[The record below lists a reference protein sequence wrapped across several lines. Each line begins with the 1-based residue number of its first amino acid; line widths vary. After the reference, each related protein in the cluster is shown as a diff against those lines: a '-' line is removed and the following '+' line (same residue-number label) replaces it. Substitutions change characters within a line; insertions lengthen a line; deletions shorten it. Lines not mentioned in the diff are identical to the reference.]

1 LRASLAIAKPG
12 GRSISSNDVDHVIH
26 LSRITIREIGL
37 RLKEPFRISSGVTQ
51 ERRVLLVQIE
61 DREGAIGWGEC
72 PAGEFPHYSPETVDT
87 AWVAICQWIAPLV
100 LGDSFDQPA
109 DLADLLAK
117 NIRGHRMA
125 KAGVEMATHEM
136 LARKRGCSL
145 SELLGGTRESIE
157 TGISIGIQVSPERL
171 AEKAVAAAEAG
182 YKRIKV
188 KIQPLADEKYVA
200 MVHEAVGDR
209 LPIMADANSA
219 YSLDDL
225 EVLKRLDAFNLLM
238 IEQPLPWDDLVRH
251 AELQRHLTTP
261 LCLDESIVS
270 LDRAE
275 DMMSLKSGRIINI
288 KPARVGGFTEAIRI
302 HDLAVRHD
310 VPVWCG
316 GLLESGVGRA
326 HNVALA
332 SLPNFKLP
340 GDLSPSNRY
349 WDRDI
354 VVPEW
359 TMDNGKI
366 TVPRKAP
373 GMGVQ
378 VDMDYVESLT
388 VRMETMS
395 G

>member
-1 LRASLAIAKPG
+1 MASPGIAG
-12 GRSISSNDVDHVIH
+12 LDGRFISFNDVDHVIN
-26 LSRITIREIGL
+26 LSRITVREIGL

-51 ERRVLLVQIE
+51 ERRVLLVQVE
-61 DREGAIGWGEC
+61 DRDGAHGWGEC

-87 AWVAICQWIAPLV
+87 AWVAIRQWIAPLV
-100 LGDSFDQPA
+100 LGESFDQPV
-109 DLADLLAK
+109 DMADLLAK
-117 NIRGHRMA
+117 EIRGHRMA
-125 KAGVEMATHEM
+125 KAGVEMATHEL
-136 LARKRGCSL
+136 LARKQGCSL
-145 SELLGGTRESIE
+145 SELIGGTRESIE
-157 TGISIGIQVSPERL
+157 TGISIGIQTSPERL
-171 AEKAVAAAEAG
+171 VEKALAAMEAG

-188 KIQPLADEKYVA
+188 KIKPNADERYVA
-200 MVHEAVGDR
+200 MAHEAVGDQ
-209 LPIMADANSA
+209 LPIVVDANSA

-225 EVLKRLDAFNLLM
+225 DILRRLDAFDLMM

-261 LCLDESIVS
+261 VCLDESIVS
-270 LDRAE
+270 LERAE
-275 DMMSLKSGRIINI
+275 DMLQLKSGRIINI

-302 HDLAVRHD
+302 HDLAAQHD

-332 SLPNFKLP
+332 SLPNFTMP

-354 VVPEW
+354 VLPEW
-359 TMDNGKI
+359 TMERGII
-366 TVPRKAP
+366 TVPRGAP

-378 VDMDYVESLT
+378 IDMDYVDSLT
-388 VRMETMS
+388 VRRDTVS
-395 G
+395 A

>member
-1 LRASLAIAKPG
+1 MIP
-12 GRSISSNDVDHVIH
+12 

-51 ERRVLLVQIE
+51 QRRVLLLHVE
-61 DREGAIGWGEC
+61 DREGATGWGEC

-87 AWVAICQWIAPLV
+87 AWVAIRQWIAPLV
-100 LGDSFDQPA
+100 LGESFDHPA
-109 DLADLLAK
+109 DMTDLLARE
-117 NIRGHRMA
+117 IRGHPMA
-125 KAGVEMATHEM
+125 KAAVEMATHEM

-145 SELLGGTRESIE
+145 SEFLGGTRESIE

-171 AEKAVAAAEAG
+171 AEKAVAAMEAG

-188 KIQPLADEKYVA
+188 KIKPLADEKYLT
-200 MVHEAVGDR
+200 MVHEAVGDQIS
-209 LPIMADANSA
+209 IMADANSA

-225 EVLKRLDAFNLLM
+225 EVLKRLDAFDLLM

-251 AELQRHLTTP
+251 SELQQHLTTP
-261 LCLDESIVS
+261 VCLDESIVS
-270 LDRAE
+270 LARAE
-275 DMMSLKSGRIINI
+275 DMIRLKSGRIINI
-288 KPARVGGFTEAIRI
+288 KPARVGGFTEAVRI
-302 HDLAVRHD
+302 HDLAARHD
-310 VPVWCG
+310 MPVWCG

-332 SLPNFKLP
+332 SLPNFTLP
-340 GDLSPSNRY
+340 GDLSPSSRY

-354 VVPEW
+354 VLPEW
-359 TMDNGKI
+359 TMEDGKI
-366 TVPRKAP
+366 TVPRGAP

-388 VRMETMS
+388 VRLETVS
-395 G
+395 A